1 MGPKNQRKKTCENQ
15 PKKIYRYPKNIK
27 AIERQ
32 LETIQCNNCGC
43 NIQRGNK
50 SRHLQ
55 NNCSNNI
62 TREFNSRALNVE
74 PVSDNYVFQYSP
86 LSSPSHSSQ
95 SEFKRCAG
103 KMHPVDAHRRSS
115 DLYSDISHSS
125 SCKGGKRKT
134 KKNKKS
140 NRKTRKH

>member
-1 MGPKNQRKKTCENQ
+1 MGPKKTCKNKNQ
-15 PKKIYRYPKNIK
+15 PKKIYRYLKNPK

-43 NIQRGNK
+43 NVQRGNV

-55 NNCSNNI
+55 KHCDNNI
-62 TREFNSRALNVE
+62 TREFDLRAKKVAE
-74 PVSDNYVFQYSP
+74 PEYGCYPCNSP
-86 LSSPSHSSQ
+86 LSSPSYSSQ
-95 SEFKRCAG
+95 SDFKRCAG
-103 KMHPVDAHRRSS
+103 KVHPIDVPRRSS

>member
-1 MGPKNQRKKTCENQ
+1 MGPKKTCKNKSKS
-15 PKKIYRYPKNIK
+15 KKIYRYPKNPK

-32 LETIQCNNCGC
+32 LETTQCKNCGC
-43 NIQRGNK
+43 NVQRGNV
-50 SRHLQ
+50 SRHLKK
-55 NNCSNNI
+55 NCSNNI
-62 TREFNSRALNVE
+62 TREFDLRAKTVAE
-74 PVSDNYVFQYSP
+74 PEYGCYPCDSP
-86 LSSPSHSSQ
+86 LSSPNHSSQ

-103 KMHPVDAHRRSS
+103 KVHLVDVPRRSS